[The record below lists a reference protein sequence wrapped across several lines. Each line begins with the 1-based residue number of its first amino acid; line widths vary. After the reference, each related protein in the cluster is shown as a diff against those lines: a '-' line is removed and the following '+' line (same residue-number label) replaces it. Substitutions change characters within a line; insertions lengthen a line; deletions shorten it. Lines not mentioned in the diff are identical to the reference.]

1 MNTPRFLATLPFVA
15 VLTACGDDSTS
26 GTSMTGTGGK
36 DGAGAVSSQTIV
48 DLAVATPTL
57 STLAQA
63 VQAAD
68 LATTLAG
75 PGPFTVFA
83 PTNAAFAELP
93 TGVLDSLLADKPALK
108 NVLLYHVTSGEVR
121 ANQVKALS
129 KVTTLQGSIAV
140 VDASTGV
147 RLNDA
152 SVTSADVM
160 ASNGVVHVID
170 AVLIPADKN
179 VVEVAV
185 ADGRFKTLAAA
196 IQAAGLADTL
206 SAEGPF
212 TVFAPTDAAF
222 AALPAGTLDALLADV
237 PALRNVLLY
246 HVVSGRVVSGDLT
259 DGASPETLLSGKT
272 VTVNLMGGV
281 KINDA
286 TVGPANVLA
295 TNGVIHV
302 LDKVLTPPAS

>member
-1 MNTPRFLATLPFVA
+1 MNKPRFLSILPFIA
-15 VLTACGDDSTS
+15 ALAACGEDSTS
-26 GTSMTGTGGK
+26 GSSMTGAGGK
-36 DGAGAVSSQTIV
+36 DGAGGASSQTIV

-57 STLAQA
+57 STLVQA

-75 PGPFTVFA
+75 PGPFTVLA
-83 PTNAAFAELP
+83 PTNAAFASLP
-93 TGVLDSLLADKPALK
+93 TGVLDALLADKPALK
-108 NVLLYHVTSGEVR
+108 NVLLYHVASRDVR
-121 ANQVKALS
+121 AVQVKALS
-129 KVTTLQGSIAV
+129 KVTTLQGNIVV

-152 SVTSADVM
+152 TVTSADVI

-170 AVLIPADKN
+170 KVLIPPAKN

-185 ADGRFKTLAAA
+185 ADGRFKTLVAA

-206 SAEGPF
+206 SGEGPF
-212 TVFAPTDAAF
+212 TVFAPTDTAF
-222 AALPAGTLDALLADV
+222 AALPAGTLDGLLADV

-246 HVVSGRVVSGDLT
+246 HVVSGRVVSGDLA
-259 DGASPETLLSGKT
+259 DGAKPETLLTGKT
-272 VTVNLMGGV
+272 VTVNLMSGV

-302 LDKVLTPPAS
+302 LDKVLSPPAS